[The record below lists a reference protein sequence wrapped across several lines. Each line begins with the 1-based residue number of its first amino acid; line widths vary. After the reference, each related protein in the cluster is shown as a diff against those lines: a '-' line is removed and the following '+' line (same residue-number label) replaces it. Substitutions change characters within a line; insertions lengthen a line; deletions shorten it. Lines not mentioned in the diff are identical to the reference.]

1 MVADA
6 PLVHRVRLAAVV
18 TSLALLAQAVSV
30 LAIPAAIVGIGGAML
45 GLRRVGRTP
54 SEAEL
59 PLGVALV
66 TSLLT
71 GWFSLLAGVPG
82 LLLAA
87 LVASGSAWLALRTC
101 RELAARR
108 RRTWGVRQLDVL
120 HRQRELDDRRA
131 GWVEPPDEGRPV
143 PGPNDGPDD
152 GSDDAGPGGGGPHG
166 RDRG

>member
-18 TSLALLAQAVSV
+18 TSLALLPQGASV
-30 LAIPAAIVGIGGAML
+30 LAIPATLVGIGGAVL

-66 TSLLT
+66 ASLLT
-71 GWFSLLAGVPG
+71 GWLSLLTGVRG

-87 LVASGSAWLALRTC
+87 LLATGSAWVALRTC

-120 HRQRELDDRRA
+120 HRQREIDDRRA
-131 GWVEPPDEGRPV
+131 GWVEAPDEGRPAPDPDDR
-143 PGPNDGPDD
+143 PGDGPD
-152 GSDDAGPGGGGPHG
+152 GAGPPGGGPHG